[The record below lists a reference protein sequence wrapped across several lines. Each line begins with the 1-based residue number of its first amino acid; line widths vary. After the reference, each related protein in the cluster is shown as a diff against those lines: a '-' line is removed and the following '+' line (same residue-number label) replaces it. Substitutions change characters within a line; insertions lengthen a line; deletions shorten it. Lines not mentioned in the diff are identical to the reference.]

1 MQYRVLAEKLKE
13 AAASVLPVTAIVAVL
28 CLALVRVDVG
38 LMLSFLLGSGLLIL
52 GMGLFTLGAELS
64 MSRIGNL
71 IGAKMTKS
79 RKLWFILAVSFLLG
93 VAITMAEPDL
103 QVLATNVP
111 AIDKTVLIVTVSVG
125 VGLFLMLCMVRILFS
140 VSLRLLLI
148 VFYALLFLGAFLS
161 DAGFLSVAF
170 DSGGVTT
177 GPMTVPF
184 IMALGVGVASI
195 RSDENAKAD
204 SFGLVALCSIGPV
217 MAVMLLGAIYP
228 TDTQADVNMVIGGF
242 ETTVELGGAY
252 LRSLPTYMLE
262 VAMALLPIFVFFLLF
277 QVFSL
282 RLRRLPLTKIVM
294 GVGYTFLGL
303 VLFLTGVNVGF
314 SPLGYVLGKE
324 LVTSGLSALLIP
336 LAMLMGWFII
346 DAEPAVHILNKQ
358 VEELTSGAI
367 SAKAMGLSLSVAV
380 ALANGLAM
388 VRVLTGLPILYFL
401 LPGYAV
407 ALGLSF
413 FVPRTFT
420 AIAFD
425 SGGVASGPL
434 TATFM
439 LPLAMG
445 ACTALGGNVMT
456 DAFGLVALVA
466 MMPLIT
472 VQVMGGIYVLKSRTK
487 TDAPVLPS
495 FGENEIIELWEA
507 VLMELY
513 YLITIS
519 DRDRAEMLSAIYH
532 AAGTGMVLTKLGRGT
547 ATGEQLSSYGLDA
560 TEKAVV
566 STVADAEADPADF
579 QGGEAEALYRHPR
592 KRRDDGNS
600 AQKRG
605 WWQDAGLFDRFYTD
619 RRKTRD
625 GFFA

>member
-1 MQYRVLAEKLKE
+1 MNLQCRVLAEKLKE

-228 TDTQADVNMVIGGF
+228 TDTQADVGMVIGGF

-445 ACTALGGNVMT
+445 ACTALGGNLMT

-507 VLMELY
+507 V
-513 YLITIS
+513 
-519 DRDRAEMLSAIYH
+519 
-532 AAGTGMVLTKLGRGT
+532 
-547 ATGEQLSSYGLDA
+547 
-560 TEKAVV
+560 
-566 STVADAEADPADF
+566 
-579 QGGEAEALYRHPR
+579 
-592 KRRDDGNS
+592 
-600 AQKRG
+600 
-605 WWQDAGLFDRFYTD
+605 
-619 RRKTRD
+619 
-625 GFFA
+625 

>member
-252 LRSLPTYMLE
+252 LCSLPTYMLE

-282 RLRRLPLTKIVM
+282 RLRKLPLTKIVM

-445 ACTALGGNVMT
+445 ACTTLGGNVMT

-507 VLMELY
+507 V
-513 YLITIS
+513 
-519 DRDRAEMLSAIYH
+519 
-532 AAGTGMVLTKLGRGT
+532 
-547 ATGEQLSSYGLDA
+547 
-560 TEKAVV
+560 
-566 STVADAEADPADF
+566 
-579 QGGEAEALYRHPR
+579 
-592 KRRDDGNS
+592 
-600 AQKRG
+600 
-605 WWQDAGLFDRFYTD
+605 
-619 RRKTRD
+619 
-625 GFFA
+625 